1 MSHRAA
7 AAIPLVLIALCA
19 AAFLRAEQL
28 KLHHSPV
35 AHPHVRQA
43 FSPGCTDPGCLPAA
57 KLRFTLRKPQA
68 LDLAIVD
75 ADGNVTKTFATNRSY
90 RKGPVVLHWDGS
102 TDSGAQAA
110 DGRYRLR
117 VTLADGRQVTIPD
130 AIIVDTVPPTIRIDQ
145 VHRGRVALAVHY
157 TRSPGNGYAM
167 MVVRQ
172 GSRIVLQKRVIP
184 HVAHL
189 AYGKLTPGRYLIEM
203 MAVDQAGNRTPNPP
217 SFPATIP

>member
-1 MSHRAA
+1 VSHRAA

-28 KLHHSPV
+28 KLHHSAV
-35 AHPHVRQA
+35 GHPHVRQA

-75 ADGNVTKTFATNRSY
+75 AGGTATKTLATGRRY
-90 RKGPVVLHWDGS
+90 PKGPVVLRWDGS
-102 TDSGAQAA
+102 TDSGGHAP

-117 VTLADGRQVTIPD
+117 VTLADGREVTIPD
-130 AIIVDTVPPTIRIDQ
+130 AIVVDTAPPTIRIHQ
-145 VHRGRVALAVHY
+145 VRRGRVALAVHY
-157 TRSPGNGYAM
+157 TRSPGNGYALM
-167 MVVRQ
+167 IVRQ

-189 AYGKLTPGRYLIEM
+189 AYGKVAPGRYRIEM
-203 MAVDQAGNRTPNPP
+203 VAVDQAGNRTTNPP

>member
-1 MSHRAA
+1 VSHRAA

-35 AHPHVRQA
+35 GHPHVRQA

-57 KLRFTLRKPQA
+57 KLRFTLRKRQA

-75 ADGNVTKTFATNRSY
+75 ASGKVTKTLATNRSY

-102 TDSGAQAA
+102 TDAGGQAP

-130 AIIVDTVPPTIRIDQ
+130 AIIVDTAPPTIRIDQ

-167 MVVRQ
+167 MIVRQ

-189 AYGKLTPGRYLIEM
+189 AYGKLTPGRYVIEM
-203 MAVDQAGNRTPNPP
+203 VAVDQAGNRTPSPP